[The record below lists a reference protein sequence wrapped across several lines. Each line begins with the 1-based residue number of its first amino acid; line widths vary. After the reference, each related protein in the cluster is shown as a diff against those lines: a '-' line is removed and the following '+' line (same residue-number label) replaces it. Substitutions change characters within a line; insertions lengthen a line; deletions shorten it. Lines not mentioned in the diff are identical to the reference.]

1 MTAAFGSDA
10 ALTARYEVWLYMRQ
24 PPRGDDHSSQNQ
36 ASTVGNAERA
46 GNSAEKARVETLL
59 HEEVTKAIIDA
70 FFAVYN
76 KLGFGFLESVYCAA
90 LAYELRKR
98 GHRVVRELS
107 VPVFYDG
114 HPIARYRIDFVV
126 DDVVVVEVKS
136 TDVLSPRGRRQL
148 MNCLKA
154 TPLEVGLLL
163 HFGPEPKFQ
172 RIVASKEFHRP

>member
-1 MTAAFGSDA
+1 MRRTPSEDDSSSTKAPTA
-10 ALTARYEVWLYMRQ
+10 L
-24 PPRGDDHSSQNQ
+24 
-36 ASTVGNAERA
+36 NAEKA
-46 GNSAEKARVETLL
+46 GNSAEKARVEPLL
-59 HEEVTKAIIDA
+59 YENITKAIIDA

-98 GHRVVRELS
+98 GHRVAREIA

-114 HPIARYRIDFVV
+114 HEIAKYRIDFVV
-126 DDVVVVEVKS
+126 DNAVVIEVKS
-136 TDVLSPRGRRQL
+136 TEVLNPRARRQL

-172 RIVASKEFHRP
+172 RLVASKEFRRS